1 MKYMT
6 EDQVTHIYQAIL
18 AQVPR
23 AVAAETAGPLTAAL
37 ESLRQLKDDDSD
49 LFSVAVVD
57 NGFSAAADE
66 LASAAKASPQA
77 IAVLIRILKK
87 LPGETPFY
95 YYVRQGAARALGL
108 LADRLGDVS
117 ELAANALAAH
127 LDHPPD
133 AEASTA
139 LRRLIRV
146 DPRRPGGALLRDLQG
161 PVALGV
167 WLYAAFPDA
176 ARSGR
181 SQPLGRI
188 STPCRPRGRH
198 CPLGAK
204 AADERCDRADT
215 PRCDRGSQ

>member
-95 YYVRQGAARALGL
+95 YYVRRARQGRWGCW
-108 LADRLGDVS
+108 RIVS
-117 ELAANALAAH
+117 ATYRNWRQTRW
-127 LDHPPD
+127 PP
-133 AEASTA
+133 
-139 LRRLIRV
+139 I
-146 DPRRPGGALLRDLQG
+146 
-161 PVALGV
+161 
-167 WLYAAFPDA
+167 
-176 ARSGR
+176 
-181 SQPLGRI
+181 
-188 STPCRPRGRH
+188 
-198 CPLGAK
+198 
-204 AADERCDRADT
+204 
-215 PRCDRGSQ
+215 